1 MEQENIER
9 RFEVTRPASLTL
21 ANISGSVD
29 IQTGDDGV
37 ITVTAVKSQNGDA
50 EHTRIEMNQNSA
62 GAVSVITEYGES
74 FWRFFGQHPSDV
86 AYTMRVP
93 RDCSLQLKC
102 VSSHG
107 QVKGLN
113 GKLDLSGVSGDLAL
127 EGLSGAIKVN
137 MVSGNLSASQLTGTA
152 EIETVSGQ
160 VDLHACNFESLRLST
175 VSGRVTLETPL
186 GAGPYKLHS
195 VSGNVQL
202 ALPSNAKAT
211 VEFSSLSG
219 RLATNLP
226 TTHSQQSGSHRHV
239 ELQGGGPAILFES
252 ISGDL
257 QLTSAQAV
265 MSTPVAKPVAAAPTV
280 KETFSAPA
288 ESVMAPPS
296 PAPVA
301 ASEPGVP
308 PAPDPAIEEAATMR
322 RNILDRVAHGEI
334 TVDEAVNLLRG

>member
-1 MEQENIER
+1 MEQEKIER
-9 RFEVTRPASLTL
+9 RFVVTGSASLTL

-29 IQTGDDGV
+29 IQAGDDGA
-37 ITVTAVKSQNGDA
+37 ITIAAVKSQNGDV
-50 EHTRIEMNQNSA
+50 EHTRIEMNQNAS

-86 AYTMRVP
+86 AYTVRVP

-102 VSSHG
+102 VSSQG

-113 GKLDLSGVSGDLAL
+113 GKLDLSGVSGDIAL
-127 EGLSGAIKVN
+127 ESLNGAIKVN
-137 MVSGNLSASQLTGTA
+137 MVSGNLSASQLAGNA
-152 EIETVSGQ
+152 EIETVSGK
-160 VDLHACNFESLRLST
+160 VDLQASQLDSLRLST

-202 ALPSNAKAT
+202 AATPNTRAT

-226 TTHSQQSGSHRHV
+226 TTHSQQTGSYRHV
-239 ELQGGGPAILFES
+239 ELQGGGPAVIFDS

-257 QLTSAQAV
+257 QINSTQPV
-265 MSTPVAKPVAAAPTV
+265 MSSMVAKPVAAAPEV
-280 KETFSAPA
+280 KESF
-288 ESVMAPPS
+288 VAPPEAAMAQ
-296 PAPVA
+296 PPVVVV
-301 ASEPGVP
+301 EP
-308 PAPDPAIEEAATMR
+308 PAPPASDPAVDEAATLR
-322 RNILDRVAHGEI
+322 RNILDRVARGEI
-334 TVDEAVNLLRG
+334 TVDQAVNLLRG